1 MNEAMRD
8 WVTHIDDTF
17 YVVGTVAGPHPYP
30 QIVREFQRIIG
41 KEAKE
46 QILK

>member
-1 MNEAMRD
+1 MKRC
-8 WVTHIDDTF
+8 TIDNTF

-30 QIVREFQRIIG
+30 QIVYEFQRIIG

>member
-1 MNEAMRD
+1 MKRC
-8 WVTHIDDTF
+8 TIDNTF
-17 YVVGTVAGPHPYP
+17 YVVGTVAGLHPYP
-30 QIVREFQRIIG
+30 QIVYEFQRIIG